1 MWRPLSRPGTD
12 NGRPRPSSPLPAG
25 QVIKLI
31 SMNISCQ
38 HNISY
43 KVQILTQFAN
53 FTDYSLLTV
62 LVQIMVVI
70 EVSGL
75 VILSPDW
82 S

>member
-1 MWRPLSRPGTD
+1 MMWRPLSRPETD
-12 NGRPRPSSPLPAG
+12 NGRPRPSSPLLVAG

-53 FTDYSLLTV
+53 FTDYSLF
-62 LVQIMVVI
+62 
-70 EVSGL
+70 SFSANNGRY
-75 VILSPDW
+75 
-82 S
+82 